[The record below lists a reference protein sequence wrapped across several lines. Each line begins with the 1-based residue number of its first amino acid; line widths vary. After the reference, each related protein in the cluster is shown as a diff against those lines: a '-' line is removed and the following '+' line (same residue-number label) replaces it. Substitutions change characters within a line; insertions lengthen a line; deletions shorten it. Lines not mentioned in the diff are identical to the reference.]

1 MQHCQ
6 KSRLDLSPHFSPHLL
21 ELIILFDFYIWQGP
35 IMQFPMFFIF
45 EYSKILHEQLQILKQ
60 RSPAG
65 RPRVVDGVI
74 FLPIKINFLLRI
86 DFLLSD
92 RLFLNEKGRI

>member
-1 MQHCQ
+1 MQYV
-6 KSRLDLSPHFSPHLL
+6 SIFLNIRYTVIHLH
-21 ELIILFDFYIWQGP
+21 Y
-35 IMQFPMFFIF
+35 MQFLMFIIF
-45 EYSKILHEQLQILKQ
+45 EYSKILLEQLQILKQ
-60 RSPAG
+60 RSPA
-65 RPRVVDGVI
+65 RTPRVVDGVI